1 MLLPLIDTLWIL
13 QFRCAFGK
21 KWALGLPILLSW
33 SSFNIVLCLDGTC
46 EKIAWLSCEW
56 CKFFWIPSAFTLPT
70 GKVSNHLFDRGS
82 LSLAVNYVSKASHK
96 RPGTEIAFFFL
107 FFYNSSIYLVYFKNI
122 KRQKP
127 KMAVIFWRKT
137 KTKLNS
143 QFCSKCHCQW
153 HLYLKWEH
161 WSDYFILIQYG
172 QEFYFYY

>member
-1 MLLPLIDTLWIL
+1 MNTAVSVCLWEEVSSGFTHSAILAIL
-13 QFRCAFGK
+13 QHSSVCRWYLWEDSVAFM
-21 KWALGLPILLSW
+21 WMMQI
-33 SSFNIVLCLDGTC
+33 
-46 EKIAWLSCEW
+46 
-56 CKFFWIPSAFTLPT
+56 FWIPSAFILPA
-70 GKVSNHLFDRGS
+70 GKVSNHLFDRGC

-96 RPGTEIAFFFL
+96 RPGTEIACF
-107 FFYNSSIYLVYFKNI
+107 FFYNSSIYLVYFKTI

-127 KMAVIFWRKT
+127 KMAVIFWRKM